1 MSFFNSELVQENL
14 QSIFHTYQEIA
25 SKTSRLSSMNKEERI
40 QHIEECKGLID
51 KQKTFYFRLQLA
63 AKEDK
68 EAEDMK
74 NKINQLTQAFGYKSL
89 MDCMDAM
96 IVTLDNAEKGQ
107 LDTA

>member
-1 MSFFNSELVQENL
+1 
-14 QSIFHTYQEIA
+14 
-25 SKTSRLSSMNKEERI
+25 MNKEERM

-51 KQKTFYFRLQLA
+51 KQKNFYFRLQLA

-68 EAEDMK
+68 EAEAMK
-74 NKINQLTQAFGYKSL
+74 NQINNLSQAFGYKSL

-96 IVTLDNAEKGQ
+96 IVTLDNAQNSQ

>member
-1 MSFFNSELVQENL
+1 MSFFNSNQVQENL

-25 SKTSRLSSMNKEERI
+25 SKTSRLSTMNKEERMK
-40 QHIEECKGLID
+40 HIEECKGLID
-51 KQKTFYFRLQLA
+51 KQKNFYFRLQLA

-68 EAEDMK
+68 EAEAMK
-74 NKINQLTQAFGYKSL
+74 NQINNLSQAFGYKSL

-96 IVTLDNAEKGQ
+96 IVTLDNAQNSQ